1 MSQIYVVLVEYAT
14 FFDVLMVFYY
24 HSPFNV
30 VCCMKIK
37 KSGNSGCCCRTGYSD
52 CKWAFAEI
60 AKQ

>member
-1 MSQIYVVLVEYAT
+1 MSQIYVVLVEYVT

-37 KSGNSGCCCRTGYSD
+37 KIRQQRVLLPD
-52 CKWAFAEI
+52 RL
-60 AKQ
+60 Q